1 MPRKPETAESINEL
15 HQDVFEAGEVD
26 SFGEAREARRK
37 AMDYLARREYGRL
50 ELQAKLENA
59 GFAAGAASVAVDRLA
74 CEGLQSDRRFIE
86 NFIQS
91 RIEQGKGPVRIRLE
105 LGERRLDAELVDA
118 ILSDFEQDWLTQ
130 ARQIRQKKFGPELP
144 ADFKEKARQM
154 RFLQYRGFEPG
165 QVQAAVSPHGDE

>member
-1 MPRKPETAESINEL
+1 LPRKPETIDSINEPY
-15 HQDVFEAGEVD
+15 QDPFNAEDVD
-26 SFGEAREARRK
+26 SFSDPIAARRK

-59 GFAAGAASVAVDRLA
+59 GFAPGAASVAVDRLA
-74 CEGLQSDRRFIE
+74 SEGLQCDRRFIE

-91 RIEQGKGPVRIRLE
+91 RIDQGKGPVRIRLE
-105 LGERRLDAELVDA
+105 LGERRLDANLVDE
-118 ILSDFEQDWLTQ
+118 ILSDFAQDWLRR
-130 ARQIRQKKFGPELP
+130 ARQIRQKKFGRELP
-144 ADFKEKARQM
+144 VNFEEKARQM